1 MAARKLQIEIDKCF
15 KKVAEGVAA
24 FESIYEKIQTAG
36 NPAQKEKLEDQL
48 KKEIKKL
55 QRDRDRIKAW
65 AASNE
70 IKDKKALLE
79 HRKLIETQMEK
90 FKAVEK
96 EMKTKAYSK
105 EGLSLATKM
114 DPKEREKAEM
124 CAYLSDCVDSLE
136 RQIEQLESEAETLQA
151 NLKKS
156 KKGNSSADRVAELE
170 RVMERHKWHQQKL
183 ELLLRT
189 LENGGIDAEEVKKK
203 QEDITYYVD
212 QNQEIDFM
220 EDDTIYDDLNLQEEE
235 EIFGMG
241 IEADRLS
248 SQDAQS
254 LADDADADQKPA
266 AGGIGKSK
274 AAEIARDDRRRPST
288 QHVKSP
294 LPALATLHAPIPAT
308 ANGTAASGMKPAP
321 PPAGGA
327 PLKYASAAAAAA
339 ASDQNELGI
348 APLPAP
354 PAKAPPTESSPATLP
369 AAVKAPSGASPAVSQ
384 AQPSAQPTQRNASH
398 DSQPMGK
405 SPGPGASPAVIA
417 NEPAQFGPEKDNKR
431 QENKKATESS
441 TEEGAQPST
450 PALTNGDTHS
460 EVEEEE
466 PIYHLPSSLADLLD
480 GFDITKD
487 PKDAFSDPTSQR
499 LFAAG
504 YSQVPEA
511 ADMERPRFY
520 RPQNPYPYTPP
531 HFPQEPSP
539 IFDDPRLYSRV
550 DTDTL
555 FYAFYYRQGT
565 YQQYLSAK
573 ALKNQSWRFHKQYQ
587 TWFQRHEEPKS
598 ITEDYEQG
606 TYRFFDYE
614 STWMNRRKADFKF
627 HYRWLEDEL

>member
-15 KKVAEGVAA
+15 KKVAEGVQA
-24 FESIYEKIQTAG
+24 FEGIYDKIQQTG

-70 IKDKKALLE
+70 IKDKKALLD

-124 CAYLSDCVDSLE
+124 CSYLAECVDSLE
-136 RQIEQLESEAETLQA
+136 QQIERLESEAETLAATQ
-151 NLKKS
+151 
-156 KKGNSSADRVAELE
+156 KKGKKANPNAERVAELE
-170 RVMERHKWHQQKL
+170 RQMERHKWHQGKL

-189 LENGGIDAEEVKKK
+189 LENGGIEAEEVKNI
-203 QEDITYYVD
+203 QEDINYYVES
-212 QNQEIDFM
+212 NQEIEFM
-220 EDDTIYDDLNLQEEE
+220 EDDTIYDNLNLQEEE
-235 EIFGMG
+235 EVYGVG
-241 IEADRLS
+241 AEADRVS

-254 LADDADADQKPA
+254 VADDVEDLKPTTS
-266 AGGIGKSK
+266 GTSK
-274 AAEIARDDRRRPST
+274 AKAVEAADKSAGRRPST

-294 LPALATLHAPIPAT
+294 LPALATLHAAPTPAAT
-308 ANGTAASGMKPAP
+308 NGAATSGMKPAP
-321 PPAGGA
+321 PPVTGA

-348 APLPAP
+348 APLPP
-354 PAKAPPTESSPATLP
+354 PATKAPPTGYSPATVP
-369 AAVKAPSGASPAVSQ
+369 ATTKTPSVASPAVSQ
-384 AQPSAQPTQRNASH
+384 AQPQPQRNASE
-398 DSQPMGK
+398 DSQPIGK
-405 SPGPGASPAVIA
+405 SATPSPAPPP
-417 NEPAQFGPEKDNKR
+417 PASEQAPVES
-431 QENKKATESS
+431 KKADTKKTVESS
-441 TEEGAQPST
+441 PEEAIQPAT

-466 PIYHLPSSLADLLD
+466 SIFHLPASLNDLLES
-480 GFDITKD
+480 FESAKSAA
-487 PKDAFSDPTSQR
+487 DAFSDPTSQR

-504 YSQVPEA
+504 YAQAPEA
-511 ADMERPRFY
+511 ADAERPRHY
-520 RPQNPYPYTPP
+520 RPTNPYPYTPA

-627 HYRWLEDEL
+627 HYRWLEDDL